1 MLNSNSI
8 KQLFSSI
15 IFNKQM
21 NLTKNIVFFLFL
33 ALILLSCQSGN
44 EEDKTE
50 NTALKNEHDIE
61 LDSAQLKNIQ
71 IELGNAETKELS
83 SSFKVSGLIDV
94 PPQNMV
100 SVSMPLGGYLKSTQL
115 LPGMHIKKGEIIAE
129 MEDQQY
135 IQLQQDYLIAQSKLK
150 MLELDFERQQA
161 LNQSKAISDK
171 VFQIAQNEYESQK
184 ITYQSLAEK
193 LKLVGINPQ
202 ALKIGN
208 ISKSVFLKSPI
219 DGFVSKVNVN
229 IGKYVSATE
238 VLFEL
243 VNPSDIHLSLN
254 VFESDLSKVFIGQKV
269 LAFTNNNPNK
279 KYPCEVILIGKDLGK
294 ERITTVH
301 CHFEAYDK
309 LLSPGTYMNAEMQTS
324 PVKAMV
330 LPESALVQYANK
342 NYVFVQRST
351 NAFEM
356 LEVEAGLNA
365 KGYIA
370 FELKNNE
377 EATTLKYVING
388 AYNLMMIAKNKEE

>member
-1 MLNSNSI
+1 MNQT
-8 KQLFSSI
+8 KI
-15 IFNKQM
+15 IA
-21 NLTKNIVFFLFL
+21 FFLFL
-33 ALILLSCQSGN
+33 AFVFVSCQSGN
-44 EEDKTE
+44 KEEKTE
-50 NTALKNEHDIE
+50 RSALKNEHYIE
-61 LDSAQLKNIQ
+61 LDSAQLKNIH
-71 IELGNAETKELS
+71 IALGSPQTKELS

-100 SVSMPLGGYLKSTQL
+100 SVSMPLGGYLRSTQL

-135 IQLQQDYLIAQSKLK
+135 IQLQQDYLISQSKLK
-150 MLELDFERQQA
+150 LVEVDFQRQQA

-171 VFQIAQNEYESQK
+171 VFQIALNEYESQK
-184 ITYQSLAEK
+184 ITCQSLAEK

-202 ALKIGN
+202 ALKTGN
-208 ISKSVFLKSPI
+208 ISKSIFLKSPI

-269 LAFTNNNPNK
+269 LAYTNNNPDK

-294 ERITTVH
+294 ERFTTVH

-330 LPESALVQYANK
+330 LPESAIVQYANK
-342 NYVFVQRST
+342 NYVFVQRSA

-356 LEVEAGLNA
+356 LEVETGLSA

-370 FELKNNE
+370 FQLKNNE
-377 EATTLKYVING
+377 AAATLKYVLNG
-388 AYNLMMIAKNKEE
+388 AFNLMMIAKNKEE